1 MAAFVIGIN
10 ENEFVHVVD
19 AYQGVISEIRYGAPI
34 EEATVYSDYS
44 TANNAL
50 KSVKENAD
58 SIRANSYYPSYIPQT
73 RFESVKECVNKLHIL
88 RLYAEPLC
96 FYEGE
101 DYEE

>member
-19 AYQGVISEIRYGAPI
+19 EYQGVVSEIRYGAPI

-44 TANNAL
+44 TANDTI

-58 SIRANSYYPSYIPQT
+58 SIEYNAHNM
-73 RFESVKECVNKLHIL
+73 EVAMELCVWKKDYIL
-88 RLYAEPLC
+88 R
-96 FYEGE
+96 
-101 DYEE
+101 